1 MTKGVTLT
9 RLVIDLTC
17 HKGGIVG
24 ANTVLDIYKRRDLV
38 RRLYIQGNPLSSI
51 AKIIGAPLSNVKED
65 VQFIQAAW
73 REAGE
78 VEWSEHVSRQLARLD
93 MLEQQAWS
101 AWESSQCE
109 ENQEVLDF
117 KDMTSAGRKAVKT
130 ALGKGGAVSATF
142 NWTVKK
148 SRNRGNAQF
157 LNVILSVIR
166 ERSKLLGLDK
176 INTDDGA
183 VDDVPIIAVVATS
196 SDDIDQ
202 MQDAQSF
209 LAINAVKGDGE
220 G

>member
-1 MTKGVTLT
+1 M
-9 RLVIDLTC
+9 
-17 HKGGIVG
+17 G
-24 ANTVLDIYKRRDLV
+24 ANTVLTQMKRRDLV
-38 RRLYIQGNPLSSI
+38 RRLYIQGNPLSAI
-51 AKIIGAPLSNVKED
+51 AKIIGSPLSNVKDD
-65 VQFIQAAW
+65 VQYIQSAW
-73 REAGE
+73 RKAGE

-93 MLEQQAWS
+93 LLEQQAWS

-117 KDMTSAGRKAVKT
+117 KDMTAAERKRIKKSLA
-130 ALGKGGAVSATF
+130 KGDSVTATF

-176 INTDDGA
+176 INTDDGG

-196 SDDIDQ
+196 PDDVDK
-202 MQDAQSF
+202 MQDAQTF
-209 LAINAVKGDGE
+209 LAINSVKDQGE